1 MHLITQ
7 YKGLPRQVYV
17 ICTAR
22 VITSMGS
29 FIHSFTTLIMTGVL
43 GMSDIAAGYM
53 AVGQALCGL
62 AGAIAGGR
70 LADRF
75 SRKRVQLALMLMEI
89 LSLILGGFLVYTK
102 GVLLCML
109 TVSLCTG
116 AFMPIMSAIIADAT
130 GPDTRRESFSLMYLS
145 INMGFAMGQIIA
157 GQLFYSHTRWIFWG
171 QAIFVS
177 ISALLIYFRVSD
189 FRPAAGSEASSASLQ
204 NLQKESTGG
213 FFRSVFQDR
222 VLTIF
227 LAAII
232 LVKFCYAEIS
242 YLLPLQM
249 TELSGLETSSKMISY
264 VWTVN
269 AVCCV
274 LYAPILL
281 PLTKRYSQIVNV
293 AAASCLYLIGFGCY
307 GFLRDASA
315 IWIACALVPFWT
327 AGEVLIGTGTGVFVA
342 DRAKPE
348 YRASYQSL
356 YSLASDIGRMIGPV
370 AMGYIIQVLT
380 YSDGWHVVS
389 GLCGA
394 SVLILIIGEKRFRK
408 EQHALESSR
417 Q

>member
-17 ICTAR
+17 ICAAR

-53 AVGQALCGL
+53 AVGQAVCALI
-62 AGAIAGGR
+62 GAMAGGR

-75 SRKRVQLALMLMEI
+75 SRKRVQLSLMCMEI
-89 LSLILGGFLVYTK
+89 CALIIGGFLVYSK
-102 GVLLCML
+102 GVLICML
-109 TVSLCTG
+109 SVSFCTG
-116 AFMPIMSAIIADAT
+116 AFMPIMSAIIADTT
-130 GPDTRRESFSLMYLS
+130 GPDNRRESFSLMYLS

-157 GQLFYSHTRWIFWG
+157 GQLFYNHTRWIFWG
-171 QAIFVS
+171 QAIFVAM
-177 ISALLIYFRVSD
+177 SAALIYLQISDVRMTVSGD
-189 FRPAAGSEASSASLQ
+189 PLPASSQNTQKTSLA
-204 NLQKESTGG
+204 G
-213 FFRSVFQDR
+213 FFRSVLADR

-227 LAAII
+227 LIAII
-232 LVKFCYAEIS
+232 AVKFCYAEIS

-249 TELSGLETSSKMISY
+249 SELSGLEVSSKMISY

-269 AVCCV
+269 AACCV
-274 LYAPILL
+274 IYAPILL

-293 AAASCLYLIGFGCY
+293 AIACVLYLIGFGCY
-307 GFLRDASA
+307 GFLRDASM
-315 IWIACALVPFWT
+315 IWVAVALVPFWT

-389 GLCGA
+389 ALCGITI
-394 SVLILIIGEKRFRK
+394 LILIFGEKQFRK
-408 EQHALESSR
+408 ELYEEKSSR
-417 Q
+417 